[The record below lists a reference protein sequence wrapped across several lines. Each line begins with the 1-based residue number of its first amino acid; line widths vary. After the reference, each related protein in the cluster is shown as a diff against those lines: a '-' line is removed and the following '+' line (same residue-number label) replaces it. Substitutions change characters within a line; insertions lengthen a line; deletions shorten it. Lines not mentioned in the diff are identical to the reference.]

1 MAIHQLVNRNDT
13 INSLKITHRS
23 YYSRM
28 SAAAVVVSNN
38 NDNLKAAPRSSLL
51 MKRETNSYGSPIGEY
66 KYINVIVKI
75 NSRNTD
81 NNDDDNEEV
90 KQQLYHHTFRNHK
103 VNHYGKK
110 KNGWKVAL
118 ETMVIIDESCTT
130 IDDWFHL
137 FLSDD
142 APHSFKKYQTDV
154 IGDTDIVVQNWEGK
168 NRQNN
173 KTTATNDTNVFGDDK
188 LERSTTYLHPIIP
201 GGVVTKMLG
210 SSTMTVETFQHQAWS
225 RFGHYGAV
233 LTTTTKVVGGTM
245 MGDCFHVETEWLME
259 QQVGGNHNNTN
270 DSSNPT
276 TIKVS
281 VRFRIVF
288 TKRTMFQGVITKS
301 VAAETQRWFDGY
313 EKMMAMTTAM
323 ATSTKVVE
331 DQ

>member
-1 MAIHQLVNRNDT
+1 MSTAAIVVN
-13 INSLKITHRS
+13 
-23 YYSRM
+23 
-28 SAAAVVVSNN
+28 NN
-38 NDNLKAAPRSSLL
+38 NDNLKTEPRSSLL

-66 KYINVIVKI
+66 KYSNGIVQ
-75 NSRNTD
+75 NNRGNND
-81 NNDDDNEEV
+81 NNDDANEEI

-118 ETMVIIDESCTT
+118 ETMVIVDESGTT

-142 APHSFKKYQTDV
+142 ASHSFKKYQTDV
-154 IGDTDIVVQNWEGK
+154 IGDTDIVVQNWEEK
-168 NRQNN
+168 KRQNN
-173 KTTATNDTNVFGDDK
+173 KTTTATNSTNVFGDDT

-201 GGVVTKMLG
+201 GGVATKMLG
-210 SSTMTVETFQHQAWS
+210 SSAMTVETFQHQAWS
-225 RFGHYGAV
+225 RFGHYGAI
-233 LTTTTKVVGGTM
+233 LTTTTKVVGGKGVPM
-245 MGDCFHVETEWLME
+245 MGDCFYVKTEWLME
-259 QQVGGNHNNTN
+259 QQVGENHKNNKN
-270 DSSNPT
+270 SSNPT

-313 EKMMAMTTAM
+313 KKMISMTTA
-323 ATSTKVVE
+323 TKTLIKVVE
-331 DQ
+331 EQ